1 MSPTDFRQNYD
12 LMPQASMTL
21 DRDLVFKN
29 ANQAYC
35 RAVRRSKEDLI
46 GKHIFDAFPDTDERT
61 QPVRESFKMAIRG
74 ETSRMQSVPYQ
85 LQLPDGRIE
94 DRLWD
99 IENQPL
105 YAKSGEVIG
114 MVQFCEDVTEREAFR
129 QERDLVSAELA
140 HRVRNTMAVV
150 QSIAE
155 HTGQTASTIEEFLE
169 GFSGRLMSM
178 SRSFSALSNADWKGL
193 DLDVILQSELE
204 PYLAHESDRIKLSGP
219 KFNLSVKSTKDASM
233 IFHELVTNA
242 SKYGFLTV
250 PDGHLEV
257 SWAFDGTHLSVTWNE
272 YGLEGLK
279 SPERTGFGFQMM
291 EMFPNLGFEKTFAE
305 DGIKLRARIPADIA
319 TGQMMFTGEE
329 V

>member
-1 MSPTDFRQNYD
+1 MAPTDFRQNYD

-35 RAVRRSKEDLI
+35 RAVRRTKEQLM
-46 GKHIFDAFPDTDERT
+46 GKHIFDAFPDTEERI
-61 QPVRESFKMAIRG
+61 QPVLESFQTAVGG
-74 ETSRMQSVPYQ
+74 EISRMERVPYQ
-85 LQLPDGRIE
+85 LQLPDGHIE

-105 YAKSGEVIG
+105 YSENGEIIG
-114 MVQFCEDVTEREAFR
+114 MVQFCEDVTEREALR
-129 QERDLVSAELA
+129 NERDLVSAELA
-140 HRVRNTMAVV
+140 HRVRNTMAVA
-150 QSIAE
+150 QSVAE
-155 HTGQTASTIEEFLE
+155 HTGQTASTIDEFLQ

-193 DLDVILQSELE
+193 DLDVVLQTELE

-219 KFNLSVKSTKDASM
+219 KFTLSVKSTKDASM

-242 SKYGFLTV
+242 SKYGFLSV

-257 SWAFDGTHLSVTWNE
+257 SWSFDGERLTVIWNE
-272 YGLEGLK
+272 YGMTGLK
-279 SPERTGFGFQMM
+279 PPERTGFGFQMM
-291 EMFPNLGFEKTFAE
+291 DMFPNLGFEKTFAE
-305 DGIKLRARIPADIA
+305 DGIKLRASIPAEIA
-319 TGQMMFTGEE
+319 SGQMMFTDEAG
-329 V
+329 